1 LMFNAILLGHSNLSK
16 GREKI
21 YIVPSK

>member
-1 LMFNAILLGHSNLSK
+1 MFNAILLGHSNLSK